1 LKFQGN
7 NQSDGRCF
15 TIRFNELPAPKR
27 EVWQGE
33 TTVRNLHLIR
43 EARERR
49 QESEGW
55 LSEIEASLVS

>member
-1 LKFQGN
+1 MDAVLQFDSMN
-7 NQSDGRCF
+7 
-15 TIRFNELPAPKR
+15 LPAPKR
-27 EVWQGE
+27 EVGE
-33 TTVRNLHLIR
+33 GEATVRNLRLIR